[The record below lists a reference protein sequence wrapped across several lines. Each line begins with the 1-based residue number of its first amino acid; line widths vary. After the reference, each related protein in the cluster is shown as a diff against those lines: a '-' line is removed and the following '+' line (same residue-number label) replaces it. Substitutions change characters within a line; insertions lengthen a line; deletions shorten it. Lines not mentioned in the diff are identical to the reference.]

1 MQDKYKREIN
11 YMRISVTDR
20 CNLNCFYCQPLKKT
34 SFLPRSEIL
43 TYEEFLRLVQIAID
57 LGIKKFRLT
66 GGEPL
71 VRKNLPLFIKKV
83 LSLEGIE
90 DFSLTTNGILLGE
103 FIDELWE
110 AGLRRINISL
120 DSLDEEKYAEIT
132 GGGNLKK
139 VLNSLEKAIEKGF
152 DPVKINVVLLKGIN
166 EDLTPFIEL
175 AREYPVYVRFIELMN
190 TNSKNKKHFLSCE
203 DARLRLSV
211 YGEIIEVNSP
221 QGGGPAKYYKLPGIK
236 KSIGFICPYSDHF
249 CPTCN
254 RLRISADGKLRPCLF
269 SDWYMDLKTPLRQGV
284 SDGKIK
290 QMILACLKKKPLN
303 RKKAGEGN
311 KLINMREVGG

>member
-1 MQDKYKREIN
+1 MQDKYKRKIN
-11 YMRISVTDR
+11 YMRISITDK
-20 CNLNCFYCQPLKKT
+20 CNLNCIYCQPSNKS
-34 SFLPRSEIL
+34 SFLPRNEIL

-71 VRKNLPLFIKKV
+71 LRKNLPIFIKKI
-83 LSLEGIE
+83 LSLKGIE

-103 FIDELWE
+103 FINELWE

-132 GGGNLKK
+132 GGGDLKK
-139 VLNSLEKAIEKGF
+139 VLYSLEKAIERGF

-166 EDLTPFIEL
+166 EDLSPFIEL
-175 AREYPVYVRFIELMN
+175 ARKYPVYIRFIELMN
-190 TNSKNKKHFLSCE
+190 ITSKNENFFLSCE
-203 DARLRLSV
+203 NARLKLSS
-211 YGEIIEVNSP
+211 YGVIKEVNSP
-221 QGGGPAKYYKLPGIK
+221 QGGGPAKYYKLSGIK

-269 SDWYMDLKTPLRQGV
+269 SNWFVDLKVFLRRGA
-284 SDGKIK
+284 SNEKIK
-290 QMILACLKKKPLN
+290 EIILNCLERKPLN
-303 RKKAGEGN
+303 RQKAGDGN
-311 KLINMREVGG
+311 KIINMREVGG

>member
-11 YMRISVTDR
+11 YMRISITDR
-20 CNLNCFYCQPLKKT
+20 CNLNCFYCQPLKKA

-43 TYEEFLRLVQIAID
+43 TYEEFFRLVQIAID

-71 VRKNLPLFIKKV
+71 LRKNLPTFIKKV

-120 DSLDEEKYAEIT
+120 DSLDEKKYAEIT

-139 VLNSLEKAIEKGF
+139 VLNSLKKAIEKGF

-190 TNSKNKKHFLSCE
+190 MDSKNENFFLSCE
-203 DARLRLSV
+203 NARLKLSA
-211 YGEIIEVNSP
+211 YGEIVEVNSP

-269 SDWYMDLKTPLRQGV
+269 SNWYMDLKAPLRQGA